1 MSIKPEPSIIF
12 KYSIEHIAKYFKVI
26 RLAFGCSLDEIAAN
40 LGYTRHTVSKY
51 EDPTYVWKP
60 HDYYALRC
68 MLVLLAF
75 SIQDTEYYL
84 EIWFRL
90 IEGMTYKDGI
100 CVSEKYIDTYISGGS
115 DEAILIA
122 KDSYNKCVAAIHK
135 EMLNVITDESKLQSY
150 LDYFKSLLINAGY
163 HVILC
168 YWIDDYTIGI
178 LKDDFTK
185 NIKDLNKFAKDN
197 IFIDAKYVLV
207 NENQIPSKAK
217 RYRAWVRYNPTVDE
231 EKYYQEIKKASQN
244 DMKKY
249 RPRYYFRFGF

>member
-100 CVSEKYIDTYISGGS
+100 CVSEKYIDKL
-115 DEAILIA
+115 AVRILELA
-122 KDSYNKCVAAIHK
+122 QNYSKKKGLVDLSK
-135 EMLNVITDESKLQSY
+135 VIKKT
-150 LDYFKSLLINAGY
+150 LINEGY
-163 HVILC
+163 FE
-168 YWIDDYTIGI
+168 
-178 LKDDFTK
+178 LKEE
-185 NIKDLNKFAKDN
+185 DL
-197 IFIDAKYVLV
+197 VV
-207 NENQIPSKAK
+207 S
-217 RYRAWVRYNPTVDE
+217 
-231 EKYYQEIKKASQN
+231 
-244 DMKKY
+244 
-249 RPRYYFRFGF
+249 